1 LTPNY
6 THDIVAT
13 RQVMGKGYNQ
23 LVTILYGIEVQIN
36 KMKQILEK
44 GNIKETYNN
53 IKPNLTN
60 DLEVET

>member
-1 LTPNY
+1 
-6 THDIVAT
+6 
-13 RQVMGKGYNQ
+13 MGKGYNQ